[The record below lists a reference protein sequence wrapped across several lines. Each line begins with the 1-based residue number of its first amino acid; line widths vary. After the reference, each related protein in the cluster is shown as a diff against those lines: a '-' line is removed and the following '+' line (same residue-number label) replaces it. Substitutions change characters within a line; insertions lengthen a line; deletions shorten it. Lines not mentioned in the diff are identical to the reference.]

1 MRALQM
7 PLLGY
12 TTCHHSKGARK
23 AITKPAQNDV
33 LDIRLRMTFFIHQ
46 KATPMKK
53 CVLYDLADVYLVTSV
68 RVRMNLVSR
77 KFIVCQQLLMC
88 NKGERKQLLIRPQEN
103 LEQ

>member
-1 MRALQM
+1 
-7 PLLGY
+7 
-12 TTCHHSKGARK
+12 
-23 AITKPAQNDV
+23 
-33 LDIRLRMTFFIHQ
+33 
-46 KATPMKK
+46 MKK

-88 NKGERKQLLIRPQEN
+88 NKSERKKLLIRPQEN